1 MRISSDYILSTLSDA
16 VIISVGATG
25 AIFAILSAYNLT
37 YNSAIIIII
46 TVTSALIFSAVF
58 HAPKKVKRIGL
69 AVCGIALFVG
79 YYMYSTEI
87 NGGFVYFFNIVSR
100 LFHKLSIDLPTF
112 NFQPYLFFFQTS
124 LITAFF
130 TYFSVIFTF
139 VIAFALISMR
149 STSLCFLFSLIFVF
163 PSFIFINMP
172 PDIEAIILYLAFIL
186 TVFLT
191 NSIRLGRK
199 RTSSAVAVLVPM
211 LIFLVLVRTVSP
223 EETYVRSDIGEKIYE
238 FFANRLPLNPETS
251 ENPLPTV
258 SGVDYQG
265 NPLLSVD
272 LRNAEPPEGTG
283 VVMSVKTNLRG
294 IHYLR
299 GITYDTYSDSSWT
312 ITPNDPDI
320 TIIQYKV
327 ALLPGTNP
335 EFPLNPH
342 TYATYS
348 AMTAEDENGNVG
360 LQSTA
365 PSMFHI
371 SSFSRGIAYMPYLS
385 FYNGDDG
392 FSIENDSYVMRNTAY
407 SGYTFMTY
415 DPMLIGSLIG
425 SGNSYRPV
433 DNSDEETFN
442 RIYGAIVNER
452 YYNLPHAQFYFFRN
466 LLSKESLVTDGDD
479 YKTITAIIE
488 YVQNSATYDLK
499 APKAPIGE
507 DFIEYFLTESKSG
520 FCIHF
525 ASAATCMLRAAGYP
539 ARYVTG
545 YVANVSS
552 GEVWTAVT
560 EKAAHAWVE
569 VYFDGIGWI
578 PFDPTPGIPGVTA
591 PPVAETSEETS
602 QVESTTSVPEITESE
617 TSSENSENGE
627 PFTVDL
633 TTFAKVL
640 LLSLSVFAVLAL
652 PFIRR
657 RYINTKRIN
666 AFTSESTNK
675 AVICAWQYL
684 ERLLVYEVK
693 PPTEVY
699 ETALKAAFSNHKLSD
714 DERKSVVE
722 FAVKSAA
729 EVDSSLHFFR
739 KIVFRY
745 LKCLY

>member
-1 MRISSDYILSTLSDA
+1 MKISSNYIFSTLSDA
-16 VIISVGATG
+16 VIISVGAIG
-25 AIFAILSAYNLT
+25 AVFATLSAYNLT
-37 YNSAIIIII
+37 YDSTNIIII
-46 TVTSALIFSAVF
+46 TAISALIFSAIF
-58 HAPKKVKRIGL
+58 HAPKKPRRIGL
-69 AVCGIALFVG
+69 AVCVIALFIG

-87 NGGFVYFFNIVSR
+87 NGGFAYFLDVVAN
-100 LFHKLSIDLPTF
+100 LFSKLSIDIPTISLLPY
-112 NFQPYLFFFQTS
+112 QFFFETS

-130 TYFSVIFTF
+130 TFFSVIFTF

-149 STSLCFLFSLIFVF
+149 STSLCFLFSLIFVS

-172 PDIEAIILYLAFIL
+172 PDIEAIIFYLAFIL

-299 GITYDTYSDSSWT
+299 GITYNSYSGSSWT
-312 ITPNDPDI
+312 ITKDGWNTGLQDEVPLSS
-320 TIIQYKV
+320 
-327 ALLPGTNP
+327 ATNP
-335 EFPLNPH
+335 TFLLNAH

-348 AMTAEDENGNVG
+348 AMTAVDENGNVG

-365 PSMFHI
+365 PSMFNI
-371 SSFSRGIAYMPYLS
+371 NSFSRGIAYMPYLS
-385 FYNGDDG
+385 FYYDG

-415 DPMLIGSLIG
+415 DPMVIGSLIG
-425 SGNSYRPV
+425 SGNLYKPVETSYEQGFK
-433 DNSDEETFN
+433 SD
-442 RIYGAIVNER
+442 YKLAVNER

-466 LLSKESLVTDGDD
+466 LLSTESLVTDGDD

-591 PPVAETSEETS
+591 PPVADTSEETS
-602 QVESTTSVPEITESE
+602 QVESTTSKPETSTESE
-617 TSSENSENGE
+617 TSSDNSENGD

-633 TTFAKVL
+633 ITFAKAL
-640 LLSLSVFAVLAL
+640 LLCLSIFAVLAL

-675 AVICAWQYL
+675 AVIFAWQYL
-684 ERLLVYEVK
+684 ERLLIYEVK

-699 ETALKAAFSNHKLSD
+699 ETALKAAFSNHILSD